1 MKGRRKK
8 LTALFLC
15 VVFIAALTACA
26 GKNEGAAHSEE
37 PAVQSEADAETS
49 NSETSETGNGQEP
62 FLSEEDKADENTE
75 ETEAEVSDSNILIA
89 YFTWAENTHVENP
102 EAVDVDATTSASVLP
117 PGNTAK
123 MADWIR
129 ERTGGDLFS
138 IVVTEPYSDDYDEC
152 LDRAADEKAENARPE
167 LVNHVENMQE
177 YDVIFLG
184 FPNWWYT
191 APMAIFSFIEEY
203 DFSGRTIIPFCAHGT
218 GGLASSVKDITDA
231 LPDSAEVLEPIGV
244 YRPDVDSAQPVINE
258 WLDSLGYTEG
268 SMSETILVE
277 KVEGNETVKAD
288 ERMGSAVESN
298 TENAIEKREY
308 RDVVYDTLSEVQKF
322 DLYLPET
329 GEGPFPFVMF
339 IHGGGWFSG
348 DKTDGQERAWVT
360 LREQGYAV
368 ASINYRLSGE
378 APHPAGIIDCKTAL
392 RYLKAHADEYHIDAE
407 RVTVS
412 GDSSGGHY
420 ALMVALTAGNP
431 DFEDLTR
438 GNPEQASDV
447 ACAVVWYPA
456 TDLAE
461 TMRTVWDGEY
471 TGFGADFAWSNI
483 ERYAGKKIED
493 VNDDVLVSASPV
505 QYVAEDMP
513 PVLLQHGNAD
523 TICPIDQSRRIY
535 QRMIETAGED
545 RAEFDILDGAE
556 HGDADFETVE
566 NMERIVQFLK
576 QCGL

>member
-1 MKGRRKK
+1 MQSW
-8 LTALFLC
+8 
-15 VVFIAALTACA
+15 
-26 GKNEGAAHSEE
+26 SE
-37 PAVQSEADAETS
+37 
-49 NSETSETGNGQEP
+49 GQEP
-62 FLSEEDKADENTE
+62 RERGVGNERKTKKAGSETDGTE
-75 ETEAEVSDSNILIA
+75 TSGTDILIA

-123 MADWIR
+123 MANWIR

-138 IVVTEPYSDDYDEC
+138 IVVTEPYSDDCDEC

-167 LVNHVENMQE
+167 LVYHVENMQE

-184 FPNWWYT
+184 FPSWWYT

-203 DFSGRTIIPFCAHGT
+203 DFSGKTIIPFCAHGT

-244 YRPDVDSAQPVINE
+244 YRPDVDLAQPAIND
-258 WLDSLGYTEG
+258 WLDSLGYT
-268 SMSETILVE
+268 VE
-277 KVEGNETVKAD
+277 KNDTAEAE
-288 ERMGSAVESN
+288 ERMGSMMEN
-298 TENAIEKREY
+298 TIKTREY
-308 RDVVYDTLSEVQKF
+308 RDVAYDTLSEAQKF

-329 GEGPFPFVMF
+329 GEGPFSLVMF

-348 DKTDGQERAWVT
+348 DKTDGQESAWVT

-407 RVTVS
+407 RIAVS

-431 DFEDLTR
+431 
-438 GNPEQASDV
+438 EQTSDV
-447 ACAVVWYPA
+447 KCAVVWYPA

-461 TMRTVWDGEY
+461 TMRTVRDGEY

-493 VNDDVLVSASPV
+493 VNDDVLVSASPIG
-505 QYVAEDMP
+505 YVTEDMP
-513 PVLLQHGNAD
+513 PILLQHGNAD

-535 QRMIETAGED
+535 QKMTETAGEG

-556 HGDADFETVE
+556 HGDADFETAE
-566 NMERIVQFLK
+566 NMERIARFLK

>member
-1 MKGRRKK
+1 MKEKRFRKIAVS
-8 LTALFLC
+8 LSCMVL
-15 VVFIAALTACA
+15 IAALTACA
-26 GKNEGAAHSEE
+26 STSVQTEEKESADLQQDRVEASGADEQPVRAEG
-37 PAVQSEADAETS
+37 
-49 NSETSETGNGQEP
+49 SET
-62 FLSEEDKADENTE
+62 
-75 ETEAEVSDSNILIA
+75 NILIA

-102 EAVDVDATTSASVLP
+102 EAVDVDAATSASVLP

-123 MADWIR
+123 MAGWIQ
-129 ERTGGDLFS
+129 ERVGGDLFS
-138 IVVTEPYSDDYDEC
+138 IVVTEPYSEDYDEC
-152 LDRAADEKAENARPE
+152 LERAADEKAVGARPE
-167 LVNHVENMQE
+167 LVNHVENME
-177 YDVIFLG
+177 DYDVIFLG

-191 APMAIFSFIEEY
+191 APMAVFSFIEEY
-203 DFSGRTIIPFCAHGT
+203 DLSGKTVIPFCAHGT

-258 WLDSLGYTEG
+258 WLDSLGYTEE
-268 SMSETILVE
+268 SMTQVQEMT
-277 KVEGNETVKAD
+277 GTD
-288 ERMGSAVESN
+288 ERVEN
-298 TENAIEKREY
+298 MAQNRIESREY
-308 RDVVYDTLSEVQKF
+308 RDVAYDTLAEVQKF

-329 GEGPFPFVMF
+329 GDGPFPLVMF

-368 ASINYRLSGE
+368 ASLNYRLSGE

-407 RVTVS
+407 RIAVS

-420 ALMVALTAGNP
+420 ALMVALTAENP

-438 GNPEQASDV
+438 GNPEQTSDV

-456 TDLAE
+456 TDLSE
-461 TMRTVWDGEY
+461 TMRTVRDGEY

-483 ERYAGKKIED
+483 ERYAGKTIED
-493 VNDDVLVSASPV
+493 VNDNVLVSASPI
-505 QYVAEDMP
+505 QYVTEDMP

-523 TICPIDQSRRIY
+523 TICPIDQSRRLY
-535 QRMIETAGED
+535 QKIIEIAREEK
-545 RAEFDILDGAE
+545 AAFDILEGAE
-556 HGDADFETVE
+556 HGDADFETDA
-566 NMERIVQFLK
+566 NMERIAAFLR
-576 QCGL
+576 QYGL